1 LDRIKEKIA
10 EAVVPACQGLGQ
22 QVTTSLEQAA
32 MERTEVE
39 EAEGTIPALPATE
52 DNQRKEILL
61 NLDEQCAIEYI
72 INQQRVTESQLRDVC
87 HISNPVRVMNHL
99 IEKMEQCN
107 FPWISTEESQNGEL
121 IYMWSAPE

>member
-1 LDRIKEKIA
+1 M
-10 EAVVPACQGLGQ
+10 VPACQNLGQ
-22 QVTTSLEQAA
+22 RVVTDSEQ
-32 MERTEVE
+32 TVE
-39 EAEGTIPALPATE
+39 EIEEVDSSLPVAAN
-52 DNQRKEILL
+52 DQRKEILL
-61 NLDEQCAIEYI
+61 NLDEQSAIEYI
-72 INQQRVTESQLRDVC
+72 INQRVVTESQLRNVC